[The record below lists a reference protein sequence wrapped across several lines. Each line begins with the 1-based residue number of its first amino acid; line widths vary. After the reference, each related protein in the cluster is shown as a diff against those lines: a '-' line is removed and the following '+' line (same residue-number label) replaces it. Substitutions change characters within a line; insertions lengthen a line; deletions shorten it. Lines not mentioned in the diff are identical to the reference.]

1 MKKIFGLI
9 LVLAIVIGVGFI
21 SLSNKNTRG
30 NKGDVKI
37 LAVIA
42 KNYGA
47 NFNLLLDDFNALG
60 YKTVLTGITKKIS
73 SCPWATGMGLPE
85 LTVDS
90 LISEIKDVKDYDAVV
105 VMTSTWRDG
114 NPYSDIIADSA
125 ALNLIITALDNN
137 VVLYLPC
144 SAPIILCGTN
154 KLAGRKIS
162 GVSNYKTQY
171 QNAGAIYMGENIL
184 PVTDGNLITGTRNM
198 YYHYENCEAIAN
210 AIEKNRQAKNNRN

>member
-90 LISEIKDVKDYDAVV
+90 LISEDRKSVV
-105 VMTSTWRDG
+105 
-114 NPYSDIIADSA
+114 
-125 ALNLIITALDNN
+125 
-137 VVLYLPC
+137 
-144 SAPIILCGTN
+144 
-154 KLAGRKIS
+154 
-162 GVSNYKTQY
+162 
-171 QNAGAIYMGENIL
+171 
-184 PVTDGNLITGTRNM
+184 
-198 YYHYENCEAIAN
+198 
-210 AIEKNRQAKNNRN
+210 